1 MGFRFHGVKM
11 IKILTILLGLPLIAG
26 ASSVKL
32 STEKVLSTTDI
43 VLLAPGAT
51 IGDKSYA
58 QVNSAALPAFYK
70 AFRNDLHRKGVVRWD
85 ERFSCKHF
93 AGLFVEMAQVQY
105 FNEAWKTDGPAAL
118 AIGAVWYVRDN
129 GRGPHA
135 LVCALTERGR
145 LYIEPQSGECV
156 TLSEAEE
163 RSVYFRFF

>member
-1 MGFRFHGVKM
+1 MLKLLTLSLALLATAHASPLK
-11 IKILTILLGLPLIAG
+11 LATSTILS
-26 ASSVKL
+26 ASDV
-32 STEKVLSTTDI
+32 VRQ
-43 VLLAPGAT
+43 APGAT

-85 ERFSCKHF
+85 ARFNCKHF
-93 AGLFVEMAQVQY
+93 AGLFVEMAQVRY
-105 FNEAWKTDGPAAL
+105 CNEAWKTDGPAAL

-135 LVCALTERGR
+135 VVCALTERGKV
-145 LYIEPQSGECV
+145 YIEPQSGECV